1 MKIKI
6 YTISKK
12 AHNCGDYGTMLKS
25 FGVDLEVISVMNAR
39 ILGAQKKS
47 PESARESYSAE
58 LAKFISADTS
68 NFALDSKGK
77 ELDSIG
83 FSNLLQNCGTKQVNF
98 FVGGAYGFTSAF
110 LSKMTNLSLSKLTF
124 SHKIVPL
131 ILSEQ
136 IYRAFCIANRHPYH
150 K

>member
-6 YTISKK
+6 YTINKK

-25 FGVDLEVISVMNAR
+25 FGVDLEVIYIMNAR
-39 ILGAQKKS
+39 ILNAQKIS
-47 PESARESYSAE
+47 PDSARESYSAE
-58 LAKFISADTS
+58 LIRFVATDSA
-68 NFALDSKGK
+68 NFALDSHGK

-83 FSNLLQNCGTKQVNF
+83 FSEVLQNCGANKMNF

-131 ILSEQ
+131 ILCEQ